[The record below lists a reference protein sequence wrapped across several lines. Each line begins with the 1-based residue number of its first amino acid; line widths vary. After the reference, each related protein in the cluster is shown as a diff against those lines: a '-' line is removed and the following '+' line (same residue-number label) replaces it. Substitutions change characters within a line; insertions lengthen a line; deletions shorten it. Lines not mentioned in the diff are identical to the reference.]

1 MQAPGRDASFRFADI
16 EAEESARGNLQRAA
30 NENWTSR
37 RERVTFTSTS
47 VEANVTEIYAM
58 ANGKFIS
65 YLRVSTAR
73 QGASGLGL
81 EAQREA
87 VSRYLNGGRWQLV
100 QEVVEVES
108 GKRNDRPAIAEAL
121 RLCRLHKATLVIAK
135 LDRLARNV
143 HFISSLMESG
153 VDFVACDFP
162 EANRLTVHILAAV
175 AEHEASMISSRT
187 KAALQAAKARG
198 RALGG
203 QRGSLRRMRGMAA
216 KGTRVSTTVRQQSA
230 AKRRDDLLPVI
241 EELRTNGITSFRSIA
256 KSLNNA
262 GLTTP
267 RGGQWSAT
275 QVMRICA

>member
-1 MQAPGRDASFRFADI
+1 
-16 EAEESARGNLQRAA
+16 
-30 NENWTSR
+30 
-37 RERVTFTSTS
+37 
-47 VEANVTEIYAM
+47 M

-87 VSRYLNGGRWQLV
+87 VSRYLNGGSWSLV
-100 QEVVEVES
+100 QEIVEVES
-108 GKRNDRPAIAEAL
+108 GKRNDRPQIAEAL

-175 AEHEASMISSRT
+175 AEHEAGMISART
-187 KAALQAAKARG
+187 RAALAAAKARG
-198 RALGG
+198 VALGG
-203 QRGSLRRMRGMAA
+203 QRGRVERMAPLAVAG
-216 KGTRVSTTVRQQSA
+216 
-230 AKRRDDLLPVI
+230 AKRSAIVRKKVAEKRREDVLPVI
-241 EELRTNGITSFRSIA
+241 EALRSKGLTSLRSIA
-256 KSLNNA
+256 NELNA
-262 GLTTP
+262 VGILAA
-267 RGGQWSAT
+267 RGGRWSPI
-275 QVMRICA
+275 QVSRLLT

>member
-1 MQAPGRDASFRFADI
+1 
-16 EAEESARGNLQRAA
+16 
-30 NENWTSR
+30 
-37 RERVTFTSTS
+37 
-47 VEANVTEIYAM
+47 M

-87 VSRYLNGGRWQLV
+87 VSRYLNGGSWTLV
-100 QEVVEVES
+100 QEVMEVES

-121 RLCRLHKATLVIAK
+121 RLCRLHRATLVIAK

-175 AEHEASMISSRT
+175 AEHEAAMISART
-187 KAALQAAKARG
+187 KAALGVAKARG
-198 RALGG
+198 VKLGG
-203 QRGSLRRMRGMAA
+203 QRGNLERMVDMAA
-216 KGTRVSTTVRQQSA
+216 KGTLASASARRDAA
-230 AKRRDDLLPVI
+230 AKRRADLLPVI
-241 EELRTNGITSFRSIA
+241 EALRSAGSTSLRAIAVGLNG
-256 KSLNNA
+256 A
-262 GLTTP
+262 GLTTA
-267 RGGQWSAT
+267 RGGQWTAT
-275 QVMRICA
+275 QVMRQLSQTNLRLCP

>member
-1 MQAPGRDASFRFADI
+1 
-16 EAEESARGNLQRAA
+16 
-30 NENWTSR
+30 
-37 RERVTFTSTS
+37 
-47 VEANVTEIYAM
+47 M

-87 VSRYLNGGRWQLV
+87 VSRYLNGGNWNLV
-100 QEVVEVES
+100 QEIVEVES

-175 AEHEASMISSRT
+175 AEHEASMISVRT
-187 KAALQAAKARG
+187 KAALTAAKARG
-198 RALGG
+198 TALGG
-203 QRGSLRRMRGMAA
+203 QRGNVGRMAGMASLGA
-216 KGTRVSTTVRQQSA
+216 RVSATVRQEKA
-230 AKRRDDLLPVI
+230 AKRNADLIPFI
-241 EELRTNGITSFRSIA
+241 KELRTSGASSMRA
-256 KSLNNA
+256 LADGLNEA
-262 GLTTP
+262 GLTTA
-267 RGGQWSAT
+267 RGGKWTAT
-275 QVMRICA
+275 QVMRVERFA